1 MYRVVVMVWAGL
13 VLVGCG
19 ARTVSNTP
27 RTAVEQLLLSGAVDR
42 ALEKLDL
49 PELSGRKV
57 YLDFDNLKAYDVE
70 YIKVAARARF
80 AELGATL
87 AAKADEA
94 DYVAEMASGGLGI
107 EYKTSMV
114 GLPAIPI
121 PQAPVPMPELSAS
134 RNVEQTGILKLLI
147 FVHAKGKFVA
157 ANHYY
162 AKCDRDEGFILW
174 WRYQRHDDIREGWE
188 KADFRLQKKRWEK
201 TEPPEK

>member
-1 MYRVVVMVWAGL
+1 MRRIALVMWMGFLAA
-13 VLVGCG
+13 GCG
-19 ARTVSNTP
+19 ARAVSNTP
-27 RTAVEQLLLSGAVDR
+27 RTAIEQLLLSGAVDR
-42 ALEKLDL
+42 ALEKFEL
-49 PELSGRKV
+49 PELAGRKV

-87 AAKADEA
+87 AAKPDDADCI
-94 DYVAEMASGGLGI
+94 AEFASGGLGI

-121 PQAPVPMPELSAS
+121 PQAPIPMPELTAS
-134 RNVEQTGILKLLI
+134 RSVEQTGILKLLI
-147 FVHAKGKFVA
+147 FVHAKGKFIA

-174 WRYQRHDDIREGWE
+174 WRYQRQDDIREGWE
-188 KADFRLQKKRWEK
+188 KADFRLQKKRWEQ